1 MPFNN
6 LTPMLEVENMDETIV
21 FYETILDFKCLE
33 RHNDEWA
40 MVQKDDVSIMFSD
53 RFFTQDYPSTYMT
66 GSLYIHTDDIDVIWQ
81 ILKDKVHICYPI
93 ENFDYGMREFAIYDN
108 NGYRLQFGQEITI
121 N

>member
-6 LTPMLEVENMDETIV
+6 LTPLLEVENMDETIA
-21 FYETILDFKCLE
+21 FYETILDFKCID
-33 RHNDEWA
+33 RYNDEWA
-40 MVQKDDVSIMFSD
+40 VVQKDDVSIMFSE
-53 RFFTQDYPSTYMT
+53 RFFTDDYPSTYMT
-66 GSLYIHTDDIDVIWQ
+66 GSLYVHTDDIDVIWQ
-81 ILKDKVHICYPI
+81 ILKDKVHVCYPI

>member
-21 FYETILDFKCLE
+21 FYETILDFKCIE
-33 RHNDEWA
+33 RYNDEWA
-40 MVQKDDVSIMFSD
+40 MVQKDDVSIMFSN
-53 RFFTQDYPSTYMT
+53 RFFKEDYPSTYMT
-66 GSLYIHTDDIDVIWQ
+66 GSLYIYTDDIDVIWQ
-81 ILKDKVHICYPI
+81 ILKDKVHVCYPI
-93 ENFDYGMREFAIYDN
+93 ENFEYGMREFAIYDN